1 MISFEE
7 FQKLDLRVAEIK
19 EAKDHP
25 NADKLVVMKIDTG
38 SEEKQIVAGIKAYYT
53 NEELIGKKVV
63 VVNNLEPAKLRGQ
76 ESNGMLLAADA
87 GSDIVILVPEKDVPA
102 GSKIR

>member
-25 NADKLVVMKIDTG
+25 NADKLVVMRIDTG
-38 SEEKQIVAGIKAYYT
+38 GEEKQIVAGLRAYYT
-53 NEELIGKKVV
+53 NEELVGKKVV
-63 VVNNLEPAKLRGQ
+63 VVNNLQPAKLRGE
-76 ESNGMLLAADA
+76 ESSGMLLAADT
-87 GSDIVILVPEKDVPA
+87 GSDVVILVPEEDVPA
-102 GSKIR
+102 GSKVR

>member
-53 NEELIGKKVV
+53 SEELIGKKVV

>member
-7 FQKLDLRVAEIK
+7 FQKLDLRIAEIK

-38 SEEKQIVAGIKAYYT
+38 EGEKQIVAGLRAYYT
-53 NEELIGKKVV
+53 NEELVGKRVV
-63 VVNNLEPAKLRGQ
+63 VVNNLQPAKLRGE
-76 ESNGMLLAADA
+76 ESNGMLLAADT
-87 GSDIVILVPEKDVPA
+87 GSDVVILVPEKDVPA
-102 GSKIR
+102 GSKVR